1 MIGNLPYKTKQIF
14 FVLIKLSIVTGAFY
28 FIYQKLDKNE
38 NLQFDVFIDFLSKN
52 HVFSSKNILLLII
65 LTVFNWFLEILKW
78 QTLVSVLQK
87 ISYLNALKQSF
98 ASLTASLITP
108 NRVGDYA
115 AKVAYYP
122 KTLRKRIL
130 LLNLMSNMYQMG
142 ATLTFGCIGF
152 ALFVNNYQ
160 VDISYFK
167 LTQLFALVLI
177 IGTFGFLGI
186 RHKKYKLRG
195 FQLTKICDFI
205 KTIPLK
211 IHIKSALLS
220 VLRYILFSFQFY
232 MLLQIFGIEVSYT
245 NAMIVITSM
254 YFLSSII
261 PSIFIFDVVI
271 KGSVAI
277 YLFGIVGVNELT
289 ILSIITIMWL
299 LNFVLPSI
307 IGSFYILGFKFNQPV
322 IKPN

>member
-52 HVFSSKNILLLII
+52 HVFSPKNILLLLI

-130 LLNLMSNMYQMG
+130 LLNLEQYYP
-142 ATLTFGCIGF
+142 FF
-152 ALFVNNYQ
+152 
-160 VDISYFK
+160 
-167 LTQLFALVLI
+167 
-177 IGTFGFLGI
+177 
-186 RHKKYKLRG
+186 
-195 FQLTKICDFI
+195 
-205 KTIPLK
+205 TI
-211 IHIKSALLS
+211 
-220 VLRYILFSFQFY
+220 Y
-232 MLLQIFGIEVSYT
+232 
-245 NAMIVITSM
+245 
-254 YFLSSII
+254 
-261 PSIFIFDVVI
+261 
-271 KGSVAI
+271 
-277 YLFGIVGVNELT
+277 
-289 ILSIITIMWL
+289 
-299 LNFVLPSI
+299 
-307 IGSFYILGFKFNQPV
+307 
-322 IKPN
+322 